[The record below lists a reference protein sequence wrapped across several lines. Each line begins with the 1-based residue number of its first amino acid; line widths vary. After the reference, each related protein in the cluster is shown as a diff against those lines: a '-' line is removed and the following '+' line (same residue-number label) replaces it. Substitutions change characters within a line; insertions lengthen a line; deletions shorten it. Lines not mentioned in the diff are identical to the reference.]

1 MRVLIW
7 ITVIAAALWSGL
19 WFVAS
24 TSIRNG
30 TESWFA
36 EQAAQGITAE
46 KSALVVQGF
55 PSRVDVTVSDLVLAD
70 PAQGTGW
77 QTPFLQVFSMSW
89 KPWHLIAALPT
100 GQVVTLPGQEIALDG
115 EGMLASLELH
125 PGISL
130 ALDKTRFE
138 AKALRLISTA
148 GWSFGAEQVFAATEE
163 DPSLVNTHR
172 LGLKLQGITPDPVI
186 AGAAGLPARADL
198 FHLDA
203 YASFTAPIDRHA
215 GQAKPRLSVLD
226 LREAR
231 LDWGNLQIT
240 AGGRMAAGADGLA
253 EGEIEVKITGWRQ
266 LLPLMVAMG
275 RTTADQARVLER
287 GLEVLAKAGGDPNV
301 LNLTLRAAGGQMV
314 LGPLPLGPAPRM
326 N

>member
-24 TSIRNG
+24 SGIRSG
-30 TESWFA
+30 TENWFA
-36 EQAAQGITAE
+36 EQAARGVTAE
-46 KSALVVQGF
+46 KSSLVVLGF
-55 PSRVDVTVSDLVLAD
+55 PSRVDVTVNDLVLAD

-77 QTPFLQVFSMSW
+77 RTPFVQVFSMSW

-115 EGMLASLELH
+115 EGILASLELH

-130 ALDKTRFE
+130 ALDKTRLE
-138 AKALRLISTA
+138 AKSLRLISTA
-148 GWSFGAEQVFAATEE
+148 GWSFGADQVFAATEE
-163 DPSLVNTHR
+163 DPSLENTHR
-172 LGLKLQGITPDPVI
+172 LGLKLQGITPDP
-186 AGAAGLPARADL
+186 ALAAASGLPARAEL
-198 FHLDA
+198 LHLDA
-203 YASFTAPIDRHA
+203 YASFTAPLDRHA
-215 GQAKPRLSVLD
+215 GQTNPRLSVLD
-226 LREAR
+226 LREMR
-231 LDWGNLQIT
+231 LDWGSLKIT

-253 EGEIEVKITGWRQ
+253 EGAIEVKIAGWRQ
-266 LLPLMVAMG
+266 LLPLMVALG

-287 GLEVLAKAGGDPNV
+287 GLEVLAKAGGDPEV
-301 LNLTLRAAGGQMV
+301 LNLTLRAAGGQMT

>member
-7 ITVIAAALWSGL
+7 ITVIAAAVWGGL

-24 TSIRNG
+24 SSIRSG
-30 TESWFA
+30 TENWFA
-36 EQAAQGITAE
+36 GQAARGVTAE

-55 PSRVDVTVSDLVLAD
+55 PSRVDVTVNDLVLAD

-77 QTPFLQVFSMSW
+77 RTPFVQVFSMSW

-115 EGMLASLELH
+115 EGILASLELH

-130 ALDKTRFE
+130 ALDKTRLE
-138 AKALRLISTA
+138 AKAVRLISTA
-148 GWSFGAEQVFAATEE
+148 GWSFGADQLFAATEE
-163 DPSLVNTHR
+163 DPSLENTHR
-172 LGLKLQGITPDPVI
+172 LGLKLQGITPDP
-186 AGAAGLPARADL
+186 ALAAASGLPARAEL
-198 FHLDA
+198 LHLDA
-203 YASFTAPIDRHA
+203 YASFTAPLDRHA
-215 GQAKPRLSVLD
+215 GQSNPRLSVLD

-231 LDWGNLQIT
+231 LDWGTLQIT

-253 EGEIEVKITGWRQ
+253 EGAIEVRIAGWRQ
-266 LLPLMVAMG
+266 LLPLMVALG

-287 GLEVLAKAGGDPNV
+287 GLEVLAKAGGDPEV
-301 LNLTLRAAGGQMV
+301 LNLTLRASGGQMA

-326 N
+326 Y

>member
-24 TSIRNG
+24 SGIRNG

-36 EQAAQGITAE
+36 EQAARGVTAE
-46 KSALVVQGF
+46 KSSLVVQGF
-55 PSRVDVTVSDLVLAD
+55 PSRIDVTVTDLVLAD

-77 QTPFLQVFSMSW
+77 RTPFVQVFSMSW

-115 EGMLASLELH
+115 EGILASLELH

-130 ALDKTRFE
+130 ALDKTRLE
-138 AKALRLISTA
+138 AKAVQLISTA
-148 GWSFGAEQVFAATEE
+148 GWSLGAEQLFAATEE
-163 DPSLVNTHR
+163 DPSLENTHR
-172 LGLKLQGITPDPVI
+172 LGLKLQGITPDP
-186 AGAAGLPARADL
+186 ALAAASGLPERAEL
-198 FHLDA
+198 LHLDA
-203 YASFTAPIDRHA
+203 FASFTAPLDRHA
-215 GQAKPRLSVLD
+215 GQNNPRLSVLD

-231 LDWGNLQIT
+231 LDWGSLQIT

-253 EGEIEVKITGWRQ
+253 EGAIEVKIVGWRQ
-266 LLPLMVAMG
+266 LLPLMVALG

-287 GLEVLAKAGGDPNV
+287 GLEVLAKAGGDPDV
-301 LNLTLRAAGGQMV
+301 LNLTLRAAGGQMA

>member
-7 ITVIAAALWSGL
+7 ITVIAAALWSGM

-24 TSIRNG
+24 SGIRKG

-36 EQAAQGITAE
+36 EQAARGVTAE
-46 KSALVVQGF
+46 KSSLVVQGF

-77 QTPFLQVFSMSW
+77 RTPFVQVFSMSW

-100 GQVVTLPGQEIALDG
+100 GQVVTLPGQDIALDG
-115 EGMLASLELH
+115 EGMLASVELH
-125 PGISL
+125 PGLSL
-130 ALDKTRFE
+130 ALDKTRLE
-138 AKALRLISTA
+138 AKSVRLISTA
-148 GWSFGAEQVFAATEE
+148 GWSFGADQLFAATEE
-163 DPSLVNTHR
+163 DPSLENTHR
-172 LGLKLQGITPDPVI
+172 LGLKLQGITPDPVL
-186 AGAAGLPARADL
+186 AAASGLPARAEL
-198 FHLDA
+198 LHLDA
-203 YASFTAPIDRHA
+203 YASFTAPLDRHA
-215 GQAKPRLSVLD
+215 GQSNPRLSVLD

-231 LDWGNLQIT
+231 LDWGSLKIT

-253 EGEIEVKITGWRQ
+253 EGAVEVKIVGWRQ
-266 LLPLMVAMG
+266 LLPLMVALG

-287 GLEVLAKAGGDPNV
+287 GLEVLAKAGGDPEV
-301 LNLTLRAAGGQMV
+301 LNLTLRAAGGQMT

>member
-7 ITVIAAALWSGL
+7 ITVIAAALWSGM

-24 TSIRNG
+24 SGIRKG

-36 EQAAQGITAE
+36 EQAARGVTAE
-46 KSALVVQGF
+46 KSSLVVQGF

-70 PAQGTGW
+70 PARGTGW
-77 QTPFLQVFSMSW
+77 RTPFVQVFSMSW

-100 GQVVTLPGQEIALDG
+100 GQVVTLPGQDIALDG
-115 EGMLASLELH
+115 EGMLASVELH

-130 ALDKTRFE
+130 ALNKTRLE
-138 AKALRLISTA
+138 AKSVRLISTA
-148 GWSFGAEQVFAATEE
+148 GWSFGADQLFAATEE
-163 DPSLVNTHR
+163 DPSLENTHR
-172 LGLKLQGITPDPVI
+172 LGLKLQGITPDP
-186 AGAAGLPARADL
+186 ALAAASGLPARAEL
-198 FHLDA
+198 LHLDA
-203 YASFTAPIDRHA
+203 YASFTAPLDRHA
-215 GQAKPRLSVLD
+215 GESNPRLSVLD

-231 LDWGNLQIT
+231 LDWGSLKIT

-253 EGEIEVKITGWRQ
+253 EGAVEVKIVGWRQ
-266 LLPLMVAMG
+266 LLPLMVALG

-287 GLEVLAKAGGDPNV
+287 GLEVLAKAGGDPEV
-301 LNLTLRAAGGQMV
+301 LNLTLLAAGGQMT

-326 N
+326 K